1 MAHSKLVY
9 NAYGEKYQVPRER
22 VSSLDELRSGDH
34 IAFHRQS
41 GAYWHHAIVEYI
53 DEKESKFAVIEYTN
67 TLKEI
72 VQDGA
77 QAAAS
82 LLKNHGSQSESGEGK
97 DYIPAMAKV
106 KRTEC
111 KLENEDVYVFKHKKC
126 LDPKKVVE
134 NAQGRLGKGGYNPFT
149 NNCEHFAMWCKTGKS
164 SSDQV
169 KKATRMSF
177 KEAVKETIREV
188 PPSKVSETASHV
200 INMVIERVTELFKLV
215 HDVFTAT
222 SNHVE
227 TLQLRLLEWLQKV
240 CPDLQ
245 LLPLLQGVLKRLCE
259 VFSKA
264 ASKVEFVKNGP
275 RRLIEEVI
283 AQIVSGVKQMF
294 AFSTQ
299 QAIVLKRTAMECFE
313 NVLHPGLRQWLEQVL
328 LRNSELCKRLKD
340 ALIRFCTVVTELK
353 RKIME
358 SGACRVTEKLMA
370 QAVSKV
376 KQHIVKTVAREA
388 SEEVLT
394 QTAEEAVRTG
404 IREGSDDVVTQAAS
418 KWSTAG
424 KVNSLVAGAVCAITI
439 EGGFVAYHI
448 YCQRADM
455 KEGKITEKEF
465 KTAVKKRVATGAG
478 NVAGSTLG
486 AAIGQVVIPIPV
498 VGGVV
503 GGFIGGFSGS
513 FFANMAANKVF
524 K

>member
-9 NAYGEKYQVPRER
+9 NAYGEKYEVPRER

-34 IAFHRQS
+34 IAFHRLS

-53 DEKESKFAVIEYTN
+53 DEKEGKFGVIEYTN
-67 TLKEI
+67 TVKEI
-72 VQDGA
+72 VQGFKDGA

-134 NAQGRLGKGGYNPFT
+134 NAQGWLGKGGYNPFI

-164 SSDQV
+164 SSDQIN
-169 KKATRMSF
+169 KSQEMAF
-177 KEAVKETIREV
+177 KEVVKETIREV
-188 PPSKVSETASHV
+188 LPSKVSETASHV
-200 INMVIERVTELFKLV
+200 INMVIELFKLV
-215 HDVFTAT
+215 YKVFTAT

-227 TLQLRLLEWLQKV
+227 TLKLRLLEWLQKV

-245 LLPLLQGVLKRLCE
+245 LGHLLQGVLKRLCE
-259 VFSKA
+259 VLSKA
-264 ASKVEFVKNGP
+264 PSKVEFVRNGI

-299 QAIVLKRTAMECFE
+299 QAIVLKQTAMKCFE
-313 NVLHPGLRQWLEQVL
+313 NVLNPGLRQWLDQVL
-328 LRNSELCKRLKD
+328 LRSSELCKRLKD
-340 ALIRFCTVVTELK
+340 ALIWFCTLVTELK

-358 SGACRVTEKLMA
+358 SGARRVTEKLIA